1 MEIVKTTYYVEVT
14 DKRVDL
20 DPPYVWQSKVF
31 PTVRAAAELAL
42 ELKKEFSEGNINT
55 MIKNRN
61 NDYLNY
67 QWLDFYDDLPEKRK
81 GIKTNLHIYIMT
93 MEWYNEVEYDIG
105 QLKKI
110 K

>member
-1 MEIVKTTYYVEVT
+1 MKTEYYVEVT

-20 DPPYVWQSKVF
+20 DPPYVWQSEPF
-31 PTVRAAAELAL
+31 GSHLDAEALAL
-42 ELKKEFSEGNINT
+42 KLKKEFLEGKVNT
-55 MIKNRN
+55 IIKNRN

-81 GIKTNLHIYIMT
+81 GIKTNLHIYIMV
-93 MEWYNEVEYDIG
+93 MDWYNDDEYDIG
-105 QLKKI
+105 LLKKI

>member
-1 MEIVKTTYYVEVT
+1 METYYVEVT

-20 DPPYVWQSKVF
+20 DPPYVWQSEVF
-31 PTVRAAAELAL
+31 HTVQAAAELAL

-55 MIKNRN
+55 ILKNRN

-67 QWLDFYDDLPEKRK
+67 QWLDFYDDLPKNRK
-81 GIKTNLHIYIMT
+81 GIKTNLHIYIMV
-93 MEWYNEVEYDIG
+93 MDWYNDDEYDIG
-105 QLKKI
+105 LLKKI